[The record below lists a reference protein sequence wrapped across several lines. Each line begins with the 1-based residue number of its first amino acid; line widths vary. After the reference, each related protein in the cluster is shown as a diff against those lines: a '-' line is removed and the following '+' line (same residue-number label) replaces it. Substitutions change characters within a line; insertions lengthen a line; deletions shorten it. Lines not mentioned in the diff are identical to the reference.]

1 MRTLGVAILG
11 LFAGLAVGF
20 LIFSEVV
27 GRLAVD
33 NGSVAA
39 PWTFVIGFGPQI
51 LAVAGAVIA
60 VVIDNRYRARGEKRR
75 NES

>member
-20 LIFSEVV
+20 LLFSEVV

-33 NGSVAA
+33 DGQVHA
-39 PWTFVIGFGPQI
+39 PWTFVIGFGPQV
-51 LAVAGAVIA
+51 LAVVGAVLA
-60 VVIDNRYRARGEKRR
+60 VVVDNRIRGRKRQ
-75 NES
+75 